1 VPSAELLLPMEG
13 AGIPGAPISDAPRP
27 VEAVPLPL
35 DAASPDTEPKPA
47 MALLPELLGEK
58 PLLLGLVPA
67 PLASPALPDAQDPLV
82 LVPGLDEAELDP
94 LPAQDAGVAE
104 LAVVV
109 VGEPPPLEPLP
120 GRLPAVADPLA
131 SVPGALEPG
140 LHGEAAVPSSSPPD
154 GVTAIPEGT
163 VPAKLLPA
171 QVFPVVVLPG

>member
-1 VPSAELLLPMEG
+1 VATF
-13 AGIPGAPISDAPRP
+13 
-27 VEAVPLPL
+27 PLPL
-35 DAASPDTEPKPA
+35 DAASPETEPKSA

-67 PLASPALPDAQDPLV
+67 PLASPALPETQDPLA
-82 LVPGLDEAELDP
+82 LVPGLDEAAELDP
-94 LPAQDAGVAE
+94 LPAQDAGVPE
-104 LAVVV
+104 LAEVV

-120 GRLPAVADPLA
+120 GRLPAVADPLT

-171 QVFPVVVLPG
+171 QVFPVVVLPGCG